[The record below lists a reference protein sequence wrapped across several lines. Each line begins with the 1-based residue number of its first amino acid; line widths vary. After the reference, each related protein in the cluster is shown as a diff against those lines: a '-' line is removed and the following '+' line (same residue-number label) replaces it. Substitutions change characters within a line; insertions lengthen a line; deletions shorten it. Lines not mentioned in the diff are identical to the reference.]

1 MARSPM
7 EANMRRINLNLD
19 VSLLEKLDAYSSS
32 LHIPRSA
39 GLSVI
44 LSNFFASQELVGNIG
59 ELMAAYKLEQEKR
72 GNDGQL
78 TIDLLEHGEAS
89 G

>member
-7 EANMRRINLNLD
+7 EANMRRVNLNLD
-19 VSLLEKLDAYSSS
+19 ISLLEKLDAYAAS
-32 LHIPRSA
+32 LHVPRSA

-44 LSNFFASQELVGNIG
+44 LSNFFASQELMGNIG
-59 ELMAAYKLEQEKR
+59 DLMAAYKLEQEKR
-72 GNDGQL
+72 SNDGQL
-78 TIDLLEHGEAS
+78 TIDVLEHGEAS